1 MKQKRNT
8 QDKLEVNK
16 IPPFI
21 APGSLEPVTPAELEK
36 RKRRIAR
43 AEAIG
48 LSIMRVTSEQ
58 IYDEEYENPYHVEAL
73 RYILQDKDVPEEVLQ
88 KIKDFENGKSV
99 KENT

>member
-1 MKQKRNT
+1 MKKKHNEQHNT
-8 QDKLEVNK
+8 NTIQ

-21 APGSLEPVTPAELEK
+21 APGSLEPITQEELEK

-48 LSIMRVTSEQ
+48 LSIMRVTSEK
-58 IYDEEYENPYHVEAL
+58 IYDDEYENPYHVEAL
-73 RYILQDKDVPEEVLQ
+73 RYILDDMDVPKEVLQ
-88 KIKDFENGKSV
+88 KIKEFEKIHSV